1 MKSWQAVLFI
11 LWNIVFFTQSPQFYI
26 DEIHTNIL
34 AHIAFFSSGH
44 ASDKSE
50 ESRGRNYP
58 FDDNIYFPAGPRL
71 SVIDRRHR

>member
-1 MKSWQAVLFI
+1 MKFGQAVLFI
-11 LWNIVFFTQSPQFYI
+11 PRG
-26 DEIHTNIL
+26 
-34 AHIAFFSSGH
+34 IAFLLNRLDLILTKCIRMFWHMSSFFPLGH
-44 ASDKSE
+44 GRRGE